1 VDLDSKTREYV
12 RLLRDWSGVVGRGE
26 DPQAL
31 VADSLALLPHL
42 SNARTLIDVGT
53 GGGMPGIPLKLAAPE
68 LAVTLLEADHRKTA
82 FLAHAAARLGIDV
95 EIVSER
101 AEVAGRGPLRERFD
115 AATSRALAALP
126 VAAELC
132 LPFVRVGGR
141 WLAMAA
147 DVDIDGA
154 RGALEALGGGAPEV
168 VPAASAV
175 RRRGVV
181 IVVEKV
187 RPTPDR
193 YPRRP
198 GAPAKRPLGI

>member
-1 VDLDSKTREYV
+1 MDLDSKTREYV
-12 RLLRDWSGVVGRGE
+12 RLLRDWHGVVGRGE

-42 SNARTLIDVGT
+42 GSARTLIDVGT

-101 AEVAGRGPLRERFD
+101 AEVAAHGPLRERFD

-147 DVDIDGA
+147 DADVEAA
-154 RGALEALGGGAPEV
+154 RPAFEEVGGATPDV
-168 VPAASAV
+168 VSAASAV
-175 RRRGVV
+175 RERGVV
-181 IVVEKV
+181 VMVGKA

-198 GAPAKRPLGI
+198 GAPAKHPLGI

>member
-1 VDLDSKTREYV
+1 MDLDSKTREYV
-12 RLLRDWSGVVGRGE
+12 RLLRDWHGVVGRGE

-42 SNARTLIDVGT
+42 GGTRTLIDVGT

-68 LAVTLLEADHRKTA
+68 LAVTLLEADHRKAA

-101 AEVAGRGPLRERFD
+101 AEVAAHGPLRECFD

-147 DVDIDGA
+147 DVDVEAA
-154 RGALEALGGGAPEV
+154 RAALEELGGATPHV

-175 RRRGVV
+175 RERGVV
-181 IVVEKV
+181 VVVEKA

-198 GAPAKRPLGI
+198 GVPGKHPLGI

>member
-1 VDLDSKTREYV
+1 MDLDSKTREYV

-26 DPQAL
+26 EPQAL

-42 SNARTLIDVGT
+42 GGARSLIDVGT

-95 EIVSER
+95 EIVGER

-132 LPFVRVGGR
+132 LPFVRVGGQ

-147 DVDIDGA
+147 EVDVKSA
-154 RGALEALGGGAPEV
+154 QAALEELGGGPANA
-168 VPAASAV
+168 VPAASAL
-175 RRRGVV
+175 RERGVV
-181 IVVEKV
+181 VVVEKV